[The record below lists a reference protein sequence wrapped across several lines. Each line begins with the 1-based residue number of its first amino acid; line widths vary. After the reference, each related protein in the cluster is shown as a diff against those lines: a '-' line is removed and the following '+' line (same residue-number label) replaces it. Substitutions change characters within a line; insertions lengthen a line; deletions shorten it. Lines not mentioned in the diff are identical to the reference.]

1 MTMKAI
7 NECSTVQL
15 IRSATIKVSLGG
27 TTFLIDPMLS
37 DKGEFPGFPES
48 MNMMQRNPTVELPLP
63 VDEILKCDAIILT
76 HTHEDHWDAHARRVV
91 PKDKLIFVNNDA
103 ELSQV
108 RDAGFANVRVMQ
120 DGEVFKGVTL
130 IRANGNHGSDE
141 ILSDGVWGDLLGHPM
156 GVIFEREGCKT
167 VYVVGDTVW
176 IPEVSERIQKFKPGV
191 IVLNTGN
198 AMMAEWSSSIIMGG
212 PDFIRAYREAPDAAI
227 VAVHMDGFNH
237 CVLHRPELRLL
248 TQRLGMDPRRALI
261 PADGEVLVF

>member
-1 MTMKAI
+1 MKTI
-7 NECSTVQL
+7 HECSTVQL

-27 TTFLIDPMLS
+27 TTFLIDPMLAE
-37 DKGEFPGFPES
+37 KGAFSGFPES
-48 MNMMQRNPTVELPLP
+48 MNMSQRNPMVELPFP
-63 VDEILKCDAIILT
+63 VEEVLKCDAIILT
-76 HTHEDHWDAHARRVV
+76 HTHVDHWDDEARRVV
-91 PKDKLIFVNNDA
+91 PKDHLIFVNN
-103 ELSQV
+103 EEERCQV
-108 RDAGFANVRVMQ
+108 EADGFTNVRVMR

-130 IRANGNHGSDE
+130 FRANGNHGSEE
-141 ILSDGVWGDLLGHPM
+141 ILNSAMGDFLGHPM
-156 GVIFEREGCKT
+156 GVIFEREGSKT

-176 IPEVSERIQKFKPGV
+176 IPEVSERIKKFKPGV

-261 PADGEVLVF
+261 PADGEILVF

>member
-1 MTMKAI
+1 MKAI

-27 TTFLIDPMLS
+27 TTFLIDPMLAE
-37 DKGEFPGFPES
+37 KGAFSGFPES
-48 MNMMQRNPTVELPLP
+48 MNMSQRNPMVELPFP
-63 VDEILKCDAIILT
+63 VEEVLKCDAIILT
-76 HTHEDHWDAHARRVV
+76 HTHVDHWDEEARRVV
-91 PKDKLIFVNNDA
+91 PKDHLIFVNN
-103 ELSQV
+103 EEERCQV
-108 RDAGFANVRVMQ
+108 EADGFTNVRVMQ

-130 IRANGNHGSDE
+130 FRANGNHGSDE
-141 ILSDGVWGDLLGHPM
+141 ILNSYMGDFLGHPM

-248 TQRLGMDPRRALI
+248 TQRLGMDPRSLI

>member
-1 MTMKAI
+1 M
-7 NECSTVQL
+7 
-15 IRSATIKVSLGG
+15 
-27 TTFLIDPMLS
+27 
-37 DKGEFPGFPES
+37 
-48 MNMMQRNPTVELPLP
+48 
-63 VDEILKCDAIILT
+63 
-76 HTHEDHWDAHARRVV
+76 
-91 PKDKLIFVNNDA
+91 
-103 ELSQV
+103 
-108 RDAGFANVRVMQ
+108 
-120 DGEVFKGVTL
+120 FKGVTL

-176 IPEVSERIQKFKPGV
+176 IPEVSERIQKYKPGV

-198 AMMAEWSSSIIMGG
+198 AMMSDWATSIIMGG

-227 VAVHMDGFNH
+227 VAVHMDAVNH
-237 CVLHRPELRLL
+237 CVLHRPELRML